1 MRPVFSRPLLSRLSA
16 MLAARTGLHF
26 PQERW
31 GDLEKGIAAAAPK
44 FGMPD
49 APSCARWLLDAAPT
63 RNQIEILASHL
74 TVGENYFFRDERC
87 FEILEQHVLPERLQ
101 ARGNATRRLR
111 IWSAGCCTGEEAYS
125 IAMLLDRLIPPGAES
140 GATILATDINP
151 AFLRKAAQGVYGE
164 WSFRA
169 TPAWLRERYFDPAKN
184 ARFEIKRSVRQRVT
198 FSSLNLA
205 DDIYPSLT
213 NDTSAMDVIFCRNVL
228 MYFTAAQAKKVVEKL
243 RRALVEGGWL
253 IVSPAETSTRLFSRF
268 AAVEFAGAVLYH
280 KLAHTPLQAA
290 ALPPQTPAADAA
302 SAIGWLAA
310 PPSPDRA
317 EPRSDQAAAC
327 EESAGAAPLRTALV
341 CANQGKLAEAAQWCE
356 QAIAADKLDPAS
368 QYLLATIRLEQGQSD
383 AAAQSLLRTLY
394 LDPGFVL
401 AHFALG
407 GVCLSQSRHREA
419 QRHFDNALT
428 LLHAHPYDEP
438 LPASE
443 GLTAGRLAEIIGSL
457 RSSLPGTTTE
467 AQEEQA

>member
-1 MRPVFSRPLLSRLSA
+1 MRPVFSRPLLSRLST

-26 PQERW
+26 PKERW
-31 GDLEKGIAAAAPK
+31 GDLEKGIAAAAPV

-49 APSCARWLLDAAPT
+49 APSCARWLLEGPLT
-63 RNQIEILASHL
+63 RNQIEVLAAHL
-74 TVGENYFFRDERC
+74 TVGETYFFRDERC

-101 ARGNATRRLR
+101 ARATRPLR

-125 IAMLLDRLIPPGAES
+125 IAMLLDRLNPHGAEC

-151 AFLRKAAQGVYGE
+151 AFLRKAAQGIYGE

-184 ARFEIKRSVRQRVT
+184 SRFEIKQPLRHRVT
-198 FSSLNLA
+198 FSYLNLA

-213 NDTSAMDVIFCRNVL
+213 NNTNAMDVIFCRNVL
-228 MYFTAAQAKKVVEKL
+228 MYFTVAQAKKVVENL
-243 RRALVEGGWL
+243 RCSLVEGGWL

-268 AAVEFAGAVLYH
+268 AAVEFAGAVLYR
-280 KLAHTPLQAA
+280 KLAHTPLLA
-290 ALPPQTPAADAA
+290 
-302 SAIGWLAA
+302 AA
-310 PPSPDRA
+310 PPPQPLVAGVAPAIAWHAAPPGPDRA
-317 EPRSDQAAAC
+317 EPPSGEAAAY
-327 EESAGAAPLRTALV
+327 EESAGAAPLRMARV
-341 CANQGKLAEAAQWCE
+341 CADQGKLAEAAQWCE

-368 QYLLATIRLEQGQSD
+368 QYLLATVRLEQGQSD
-383 AAAQSLLRTLY
+383 AAVEALLRTLY
-394 LDPGFVL
+394 LAPDFVL

-407 GVCLSQSRHREA
+407 SVCLSQSRHREA

-428 LLHAHPYDEP
+428 LLQVHPHDEP
-438 LPASE
+438 LPASD

-457 RSSLPGTTTE
+457 CASLPRTTTE
-467 AQEEQA
+467 TRQERA